1 LPKTFA
7 ATATAEIK
15 DLREAK
21 QQLEYHID
29 ALEKGLMRA

>member
-7 ATATAEIK
+7 AKATTEIK

-21 QQLEYHID
+21 QQVEHHID

>member
-7 ATATAEIK
+7 AIAIAEIK
-15 DLREAK
+15 NLREAK
-21 QQLEYHID
+21 QPLEHHID